1 MGSLLHPVGPEEPR
15 VYWVRRSLVGVLA
28 LVLVVGIAWLA
39 WPKEPAV
46 SAVPPPVP
54 PSTTPTVASSPTTV
68 APTPSPSPTPTGPVA
83 CDPTL
88 MKLDVA
94 GFQKVKVGAKNT
106 AFTLTVTNNT
116 KVACILTISPK
127 TYKLTVSSGKD
138 RIWSTAHCEK
148 WLPAKKLTLE
158 PGAIHEFGVKWTLRR
173 SSEGCKLAKD
183 QLKPGTYVATASLG
197 DKATAKQP
205 MQLVK

>member
-15 VYWVRRSLVGVLA
+15 VYWVRRSLVVVVVLA
-28 LVLVVGIAWLA
+28 LIVGIASLV
-39 WPKEPAV
+39 WPKESAV
-46 SAVPPPVP
+46 SAVPPPASPTVT
-54 PSTTPTVASSPTTV
+54 PSVGTTPATQ
-68 APTPSPSPTPTGPVA
+68 TPSPSPTPTGPVA

-94 GFQKVKVGAKNT
+94 GFQKIKVGAKNT

-127 TYKLTVSSGKD
+127 TYKLTVTSGKD
-138 RIWSTAHCEK
+138 RIWSTADCEK
-148 WLPAKKLTLE
+148 WLPAKETTLDA
-158 PGAIHEFGVKWTLRR
+158 GATHEFSVTWTLRR

-183 QLKPGTYVATASLG
+183 KLKPGTYVATASLS
-197 DKATAKQP
+197 DKASAKQTL
-205 MQLVK
+205 QLVR

>member
-15 VYWVRRSLVGVLA
+15 VYWVRRSLVVVVAVA
-28 LVLVVGIAWLA
+28 LVVALAWLV
-39 WPKEPAV
+39 WPKEPTV
-46 SAVPPPVP
+46 SAVPPPTSPTSTPSVTTT
-54 PSTTPTVASSPTTV
+54 PSTPAPSS
-68 APTPSPSPTPTGPVA
+68 SPSPTPTGPVA

-88 MKLDVA
+88 MKLGVA
-94 GFQKVKVGAKNT
+94 GFQKVKVGAKDT

-127 TYKLTVSSGKD
+127 TYKLTVTSGKD
-138 RIWSTAHCEK
+138 RIWSTADCEK
-148 WLPAKKLTLE
+148 WLPAKEMTLDA
-158 PGAIHEFGVKWTLRR
+158 GATHEFGVKWTLRR

-183 QLKPGTYVATASLG
+183 KLKPGTYVATGTLDG
-197 DKATAKQP
+197 KAAAKQP